1 MLHDAHVRS
10 YRSSERWRFVCEC
23 RYVAGLDRLARD
35 AYFKEVAKHR
45 PSHIQR
51 LSDGADWIRRKRGW

>member
-1 MLHDAHVRS
+1 MLQDAHVRS

-45 PSHIQR
+45 PSHIER
-51 LSDGADWIRRKRGW
+51 LAKGADWIKRQRGW

>member
-1 MLHDAHVRS
+1 MLQDAHVRS

-35 AYFKEVAKHR
+35 AYFAEVAKHR
-45 PSHIQR
+45 LSHIER
-51 LSDGADWIRRKRGW
+51 LAKGADWIKRQRGW